1 MSEEDF
7 KKYETSYRQYYG
19 SNYDKALRNLKN
31 TKKRMERQF
40 VQQYPNAHL
49 DKFKFNVI
57 LSKTGDVTGTSVSFK
72 VRDGQFLDIT
82 TDDFKKFYSG
92 ELHWLPRIWDTS
104 GTVQPFALSSSSLPY
119 NYKKFTI
126 YVNANSGF
134 TSNFDALST
143 SWKGTNNDIT
153 KAAVDKD
160 DPYFASLLAAY
171 IISHVGGMSR
181 KHLTGDN
188 NVVTSIARYCIY
200 YHMKRFTGTPE
211 KMSPYITH
219 DIKRGIQQNTPHKR
233 IWVHKFERTR
243 SEINYWYSRHANKN
257 NIRNYRYRMSANNT
271 GVLGIDYEEVS
282 KVVNDSDNDWMK
294 FIKDDSD
301 GLTKT
306 GQILVQSAIESY
318 VYCVL
323 GAQAQTRW
331 PIVGQGAKSLQTQ
344 QIFHRLVKDTV
355 AQDNPSKAI
364 SDMRKAIQDTNVVLN
379 MAITPGIILIPSNMI
394 ISKNKVEGYNNV
406 LTIATNAM
414 KFGVNTKVNYVAP
427 KVTKKPTQII
437 TEKPPIPPTTTTKP
451 QTPIPTVK
459 PNSGNHLPYL
469 LGSTIGIGFLI
480 TKFVL

>member
-1 MSEEDF
+1 M
-7 KKYETSYRQYYG
+7 
-19 SNYDKALRNLKN
+19 
-31 TKKRMERQF
+31 
-40 VQQYPNAHL
+40 
-49 DKFKFNVI
+49 
-57 LSKTGDVTGTSVSFK
+57 
-72 VRDGQFLDIT
+72 
-82 TDDFKKFYSG
+82 
-92 ELHWLPRIWDTS
+92 
-104 GTVQPFALSSSSLPY
+104 QPFVLASSSLPY
-119 NYKKFTI
+119 NFRKFTI

-143 SWKGTNNDIT
+143 PWKGNANDIT
-153 KAAVDKD
+153 KMAVDKD

-181 KHLTGDN
+181 KHVTGDN

-211 KMSPYITH
+211 KISPYITN
-219 DIKRGIQQNTPHKR
+219 DIKKIIQKNIPHKR
-233 IWVHKFERTR
+233 ILADL
-243 SEINYWYSRHANKN
+243 NYWYSHHANKN

-271 GVLGIDYEEVS
+271 GILGIEYEEVS

-306 GQILVQSAIESY
+306 GQVLVQSAIESY
-318 VYCVL
+318 VYSVL

-344 QIFHRLVKDTV
+344 QIFHRLVQDTV

-379 MAITPGIILIPSNMI
+379 MAITPGIILTPSNMI
-394 ISKNKVEGYNNV
+394 ILKNKVEGYNNV

-427 KVTKKPTQII
+427 TI
-437 TEKPPIPPTTTTKP
+437 TE
-451 QTPIPTVK
+451 
-459 PNSGNHLPYL
+459 NHPYRQRR
-469 LGSTIGIGFLI
+469 SQQ
-480 TKFVL
+480 